1 MGHVFLSYPPKC
13 RRHRRKKKLPQACTL
28 VGVPH
33 EAGEVSGSSPHLH
46 EGENNV
52 SETGGV
58 TDKQT
63 SPTLQIYHFQKK
75 KKRDSLEIF
84 FRESLLFERRTN
96 LGQFPAPKTT
106 VTTAL
111 RDKTPLGASVAVIAS
126 EATAKASF
134 ALRYTGWVAV
144 VPSVMDSGAPRII
157 W

>member
-1 MGHVFLSYPPKC
+1 MKRGRFPDRHLICMRGKTTFRKRVESLINKLHRHC
-13 RRHRRKKKLPQACTL
+13 RYTTFGEKRK
-28 VGVPH
+28 GIH
-33 EAGEVSGSSPHLH
+33 
-46 EGENNV
+46 
-52 SETGGV
+52 SE
-58 TDKQT
+58 
-63 SPTLQIYHFQKK
+63 F
-75 KKRDSLEIF
+75 F

-144 VPSVMDSGAPRII
+144 VPSVTESGEPKII